1 MAYYDR
7 YRGSRRARRN
17 RIKII
22 LLILLLLVVVGIAV
36 LFFLQDAAVF
46 TADGFRFPFWEQEK
60 QPQESQPPQNA
71 GDIQLEIEDPQTG
84 QTLPEGSV
92 PQPSDPETAPEPT
105 AALLLDG
112 SALLTDASGALQQF
126 RDSGCAQLALQVKTG
141 SLSWMTAASG
151 TVFLRTR
158 RAFCPR
164 WKAWT
169 FPGSP

>member
-84 QTLPEGSV
+84 QTLPEGAV

-105 AALLLDG
+105 AALL
-112 SALLTDASGALQQF
+112 
-126 RDSGCAQLALQVKTG
+126 
-141 SLSWMTAASG
+141 
-151 TVFLRTR
+151 
-158 RAFCPR
+158 
-164 WKAWT
+164 
-169 FPGSP
+169 